1 MFVIIERDVP
11 LLGFVVVVVL
21 LKDELQMNAPKKLNY
36 NGQKQLRVFTL
47 GNIFSTTIE
56 CGYYYKI

>member
-21 LKDELQMNAPKKLNY
+21 IKDELQMNAPKKLNY
-36 NGQKQLRVFTL
+36 NGQNTL
-47 GNIFSTTIE
+47 GNIFQQQ
-56 CGYYYKI
+56 